1 VGDASEVL
9 MLRYSNRRR
18 RPRPKAVPKVPPR
31 QMPNWRR
38 LFVSRRV
45 IDVFVLG
52 LAMVTA
58 ARLVSAAV
66 AHPPPVATPGDMVPI
81 EQAAGWMAGVD
92 VVHAHNLRGVFAP
105 PGRACAL
112 DIHRM
117 AQTGGSFTV
126 LAVRPDGVMLSWAGD
141 PTAAP
146 GQACAGGQT
155 GILVSDEDYRSLLMW
170 APAGQ

>member
-1 VGDASEVL
+1 
-9 MLRYSNRRR
+9 MLRFTNRPR
-18 RPRPKAVPKVPPR
+18 RPRPQAAVRPASKWR
-31 QMPNWRR
+31 RFFGSRR
-38 LFVSRRV
+38 LFDAVM
-45 IDVFVLG
+45 LG
-52 LAMVTA
+52 ATFVTA

-105 PGRACAL
+105 PGRACEL

-146 GQACAGGQT
+146 GRACAGGQT

-170 APAGQ
+170 APANQ